1 MLEVKWNGLK
11 DQKYDKSKG
20 KNAKKNHT
28 KKEKYNVLEIK
39 GEKWQ
44 ICLEELAQNQL
55 NRQQNQK

>member
-1 MLEVKWNGLK
+1 MTY
-11 DQKYDKSKG
+11 QKE
-20 KNAKKNHT
+20 KNAAKKSY
-28 KKEKYNVLEIK
+28 KEEKYNVLEIK